1 MRVLCYFICIAVCHL
16 LEKRVYGMLGAFHT
30 CALTTI
36 QSYTDTF
43 NVPFIALSMPQLS
56 SSEDPY
62 QLYIRPSYIAGV
74 LDIVSKKQWKKIYY
88 IYESNEGKVSVV
100 LFQLIYIYFMF
111 GISLTREKKTLYD
124 HIISIR
130 KGTFN

>member
-1 MRVLCYFICIAVCHL
+1 
-16 LEKRVYGMLGAFHT
+16 MLGAFQT

-43 NVPFIALSMPQLS
+43 NVPFIVLSMPQLS

-74 LDIVSKKQWKKIYY
+74 LDIVSNKQWKKIYY
-88 IYESNEGKVSVV
+88 IYESNEGNVDDV
-100 LFQLIYIYFMF
+100 LFQLIYIV
-111 GISLTREKKTLYD
+111 REKKPTLTRPL
-124 HIISIR
+124 HFT
-130 KGTFN
+130 KECGNQLG